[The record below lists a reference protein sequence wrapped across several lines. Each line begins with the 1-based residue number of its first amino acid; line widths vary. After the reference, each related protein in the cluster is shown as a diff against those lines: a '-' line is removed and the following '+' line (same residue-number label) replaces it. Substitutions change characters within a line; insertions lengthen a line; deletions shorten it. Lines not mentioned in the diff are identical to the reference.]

1 MPPRKFGILGLLKSF
16 LMQFWAKIAR
26 LGDLR
31 NLAIVLVSYNVIPCS
46 QRMRRRLYR
55 TI

>member
-1 MPPRKFGILGLLKSF
+1 MPPRKFWIFGLLKSF
-16 LMQFWAKIAR
+16 LVQYWAKIAR
-26 LGDLR
+26 LGDLQ
-31 NLAIVLVSYNVIPCS
+31 NLAILLASYNVIPCS